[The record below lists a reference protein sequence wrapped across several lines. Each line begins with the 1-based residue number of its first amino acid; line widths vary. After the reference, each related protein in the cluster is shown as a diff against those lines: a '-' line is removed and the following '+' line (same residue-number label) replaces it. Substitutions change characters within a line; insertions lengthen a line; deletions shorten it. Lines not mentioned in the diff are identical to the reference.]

1 MNLYYLYI
9 CTDIKG
15 TYMFSIYTY
24 IYNLH
29 SLFNDEI
36 SKGTKVWRATKSC
49 HHVMSRK
56 NFDNWRKHQPIPTHK
71 VQFELRTDMFYWWC
85 LGDVL
90 DCFQHELVHTWSS
103 FLIDDV
109 WCPNLHQKGQHQNQ
123 NLFARKKGSL
133 SVDGGLPQNPVTAT
147 DCPHIVSILSCYQGW
162 SHRFLI
168 PSSECATI
176 QGTLAL
182 ATCVVSILYS
192 WNGWETGLG
201 KTLL

>member
-1 MNLYYLYI
+1 MYHI

-15 TYMFSIYTY
+15 KYMFFTYTY
-24 IYNLH
+24 NH
-29 SLFNDEI
+29 I
-36 SKGTKVWRATKSC
+36 SRYILYSMMKYQSVQRFEEPPSHAIMSC
-49 HHVMSRK
+49 PGRTSTIGENTNSECPIWTQNGHVL
-56 NFDNWRKHQPIPTHK
+56 PI
-71 VQFELRTDMFYWWC
+71 D
-85 LGDVL
+85 DVFGL
-90 DCFQHELVHTWSS
+90 FQHELVHTWSS

-109 WCPNLHQKGQHQNQ
+109 WCPNVHQKGQHQNQ

-133 SVDGGLPQNPVTAT
+133 SVDGGLPQNPVTVT